1 MNNIEKFKQKLI
13 KYGQEIENVIRTMNE
28 NRTADQ
34 ENDYPT
40 ELSNYDN
47 HPAELGTELYMISL
61 NNALMIHQEN
71 LLQEVRNA
79 LEKIEKGEY
88 GKCELCG
95 KKIPEERLEA
105 IPYARLCLECQEE
118 NEQKEEPEREV
129 RSNEELVMD
138 VPFGRKYLNKQE
150 DDEYEGLD
158 YLNDLMKYGSS
169 DTPQDMGGYKEYI
182 EFYTNKID
190 NQGIVDKMDKVANDE
205 YEEQY

>member
-1 MNNIEKFKQKLI
+1 
-13 KYGQEIENVIRTMNE
+13 MNE

-129 RSNEELVMD
+129 RSNEEL
-138 VPFGRKYLNKQE
+138 E
-150 DDEYEGLD
+150 
-158 YLNDLMKYGSS
+158 
-169 DTPQDMGGYKEYI
+169 
-182 EFYTNKID
+182 
-190 NQGIVDKMDKVANDE
+190 
-205 YEEQY
+205 